1 MQPAFDPVPGI
12 TAMERSTDSLLS
24 SVSDFGEHEVRAES
38 WLPDWTRGHVLAH
51 IARNAEGMINLLTWA
66 RTGVETPMYGPGD
79 ARDRDIE
86 AGAGRSAAELL
97 ADLVTT
103 ADELADAA
111 RAHPEDRWHHT
122 VRLPGDRVREA
133 GQLLQMR
140 RTELEIHHVDLC
152 CGYSPA
158 DWPEDWAAELLGQV
172 VDTFA
177 ARADSPAFAME
188 DPESERRWALGQ
200 PEGAPVVG
208 GPVRELLAWLTG
220 RGDGAGLTVTPPGP
234 LPTVGRWI

>member
-1 MQPAFDPVPGI
+1 MRPAFDPVSGI

-24 SVSDFGEHEVRAES
+24 SVSAFGKDEVRAES
-38 WLPDWTRGHVLAH
+38 LMPGWTRGHVLAH

-66 RTGVETPMYGPGD
+66 RTGVETAMYGPGD

-111 RAHPEDRWHHT
+111 RAHPEDRWGHN

-140 RTELEIHHVDLC
+140 RTELEIHHVDLG
-152 CGYSPA
+152 CGYSPT
-158 DWPEDWAAELLGQV
+158 DWPEDWTAEVLGQV
-172 VDTFA
+172 VDTFSG
-177 ARADSPAFAME
+177 RADSPACTVE
-188 DPESERRWALGQ
+188 DSESERQWVLGQ
-200 PEGAPVVG
+200 PDGDPVVR
-208 GPVRELLAWLTG
+208 GPVRGLLAWLIG